1 MQSPTDPRVIK
12 RILLFSGLI
21 VTLSMGIR
29 HSFGLYLSPMTL
41 DLGWGREQFAF
52 AIALQNLLWGAA
64 QPFTGM
70 IADVWGARRVLIV
83 GALLYLVGLVLMAGA
98 ATPLGFDVGAGL
110 LVGLGLSGT
119 TYSVV
124 FGVIGRVVPAEGRSK
139 ALGLVSAAGSIGQFL
154 MLPLAQSLI
163 SQLGW
168 SLALLCSAMLIALI
182 LPASRPLVTP
192 SPPKHISHSGQGLRQ
207 ALQQAFS
214 NPSFLLLG
222 FSYFVCGFQVTFV
235 GTHLPAYLADA
246 GQSAELGTLC
256 LALIGLFNIAGT
268 YLFGQ
273 WGGVHSKKHL
283 LAVIYF
289 GRVLLVAWFINTPL
303 SPVTAMFFAGAMG
316 FLWLATVPLTNGLIA
331 QIFGVQYMATLG
343 GIVFCAHQVGS
354 FIGVWMG
361 GRVFDTTG
369 SYDWIW
375 YGSMALGVTAA
386 ALCLPIKQHALT
398 PAHAT

>member
-1 MQSPTDPRVIK
+1 MQTSTDPRVIK

-168 SLALLCSAMLIALI
+168 SLALLCSALLIALI
-182 LPASRPLVTP
+182 LPASRPLPAP
-192 SPPKHISHSGQGLRQ
+192 SPL
-207 ALQQAFS
+207 
-214 NPSFLLLG
+214 
-222 FSYFVCGFQVTFV
+222 
-235 GTHLPAYLADA
+235 
-246 GQSAELGTLC
+246 
-256 LALIGLFNIAGT
+256 
-268 YLFGQ
+268 
-273 WGGVHSKKHL
+273 
-283 LAVIYF
+283 
-289 GRVLLVAWFINTPL
+289 
-303 SPVTAMFFAGAMG
+303 
-316 FLWLATVPLTNGLIA
+316 
-331 QIFGVQYMATLG
+331 
-343 GIVFCAHQVGS
+343 
-354 FIGVWMG
+354 
-361 GRVFDTTG
+361 
-369 SYDWIW
+369 
-375 YGSMALGVTAA
+375 
-386 ALCLPIKQHALT
+386 
-398 PAHAT
+398 